1 MIAEKTRLT
10 EAEYLAL
17 ERQSQERHEYLDGEL
32 RLMAG
37 ASRKHNIIAGN
48 IFSSLHQRLRG
59 KPCKPFM
66 NDMRVWIDSAKRYYY
81 PDISIICGKEP
92 FTEEDLANDA
102 SVIVEVLSSSTESI
116 DRGEKFIA
124 YRRLPSFQDYILVSQ
139 NEMMVEHFR
148 KLSETE
154 WRWQLLN
161 APDQCVSL
169 ERFAIEI
176 PLNEIYADI
185 ELNST

>member
-1 MIAEKTRLT
+1 MRATETRLMT
-10 EAEYLAL
+10 EAEYLAF
-17 ERQSQERHEYLDGEL
+17 ERQSQERHEYRDGEL

-37 ASRKHNIIAGN
+37 ASRKHNLIALN
-48 IFSSLHQRLRG
+48 IASFLNEKLRG

-81 PDISIICGKEP
+81 PDVAIICGKEP
-92 FTEEDLANDA
+92 FIEEDLANDA

-148 KLSETE
+148 KVSETE
-154 WRWQLLN
+154 WRWLLLN

-176 PLNEIYADI
+176 PLKEIYADL
-185 ELNST
+185 ELT